1 MVSERAKPA
10 INNRRLSGGPLGSVE
25 PGVAVLVLLA
35 SLLPGCATLDDR
47 DQLRAQIKDIRE
59 MSTKNEAKAAELATQ
74 MDEQLKR
81 LRSIVDEA
89 TKVVTR
95 NSADVGGKVDKLVV
109 DLAQVTGRI
118 DDIQHTVDA
127 LTKQFQDYRAAS
139 DTKLEQLTNTMTQ
152 AKNPPVPE
160 TPEAV
165 IAEGDKRLAANQ
177 FSDARRL
184 YEAFVNRYPTDPH
197 APRAQFQIGEA
208 YLAEKRYANAI
219 GAFTKVIDNF
229 PKSENVPDA
238 MFKNGVAFY
247 ALKYC
252 SDAKVYFQELLKRYP
267 KTNWKKEAN
276 EQLKDLAKDAK
287 NKNACTS

>member
-1 MVSERAKPA
+1 MVKKALMFS
-10 INNRRLSGGPLGSVE
+10 
-25 PGVAVLVLLA
+25 LLA
-35 SLLPGCATLDDR
+35 GCATLDDR
-47 DQLRAQIKDIRE
+47 DQLRSEIKDVRE
-59 MSTKNEAKAAELATQ
+59 LATKNETKSAELEKQLETQ
-74 MDEQLKR
+74 LSR

-95 NSADVGGKVDKLVV
+95 NSADVGGKVDKLTV
-109 DLAQVTGRI
+109 DVAQLTGRL
-118 DDIQHTVDA
+118 DDMQHTIDA
-127 LTKQFQDYRAAS
+127 LTKQFNDYRASS
-139 DTKLEQLTNTMTQ
+139 DTKLEQLTNTMTA

-165 IAEGDKRLAANQ
+165 IAEADKRLAANQ
-177 FSDARRL
+177 YADARRL
-184 YEAFVNRYPTDPH
+184 YEAFVNRYPTDPR
-197 APRAQFQIGEA
+197 AARAQFQMGEA

-219 GAFTKVIDNF
+219 GAYTKVIDNF

-238 MFKNGVAFY
+238 MFKNGVAFF

-267 KTNWKKEAN
+267 KTNWKKEAT